1 MPVSDDFPK
10 CYDPYLRYAIAT
22 EFRTFEP
29 FGDTKTRLFFLGE
42 FKQPATK
49 AVKKAFVDE
58 MLSLARVDD
67 IEYGPADE
75 VTPYVTLRT
84 KKNAVLVEHA
94 LAIWDRHFLRVAL
107 SLPLMSIQ
115 AGTLVDRSKLS
126 LQSPGSLLIGV
137 IDDGCPFAAAQF
149 LESTG
154 NTRVLSIWDQDQNRK
169 VVRFPDSNGK
179 QCDFGQVPFDFKY
192 GLEYLRDSETV
203 AAAAM
208 LNKPRRLGLNEWI
221 GLHMTPTGSLD
232 EDGCYQDTDFKN
244 LQTTRLLH
252 GAHVMDVFG
261 GNIPPSSRFGFAGLG
276 RDRRDPP
283 SWQVASDRAS
293 RADMVF
299 VQFPESCIK
308 DSTGVWLKAYV
319 VDAVR
324 YILSFADSKKIE
336 NVVINLSYGPTTGPH
351 DGTAELEAALVAF
364 VSEYDGI
371 NRAPKLDIV
380 LAAGN
385 SYLSESYVE
394 FVGETTQPST
404 VEWVWRLSADN
415 PVLCFSEVWM
425 TAADAAG
432 VKVKLTSPGGIVYGP
447 TTASSVASV
456 GGPYVW
462 STSKMW
468 RLEVGP
474 TIAKPKKG
482 PAIVNPGSV
491 AEHGDWKI
499 KITGIR
505 KGAEMHAYVARTDP
519 NLGAR
524 TGAKR
529 SIFVDPNWE
538 RTRAASAG
546 CTRANGEFDK
556 AASLIRRHGT
566 LNGIATS
573 QRQGVHV
580 AGGFM
585 LSNERKSP
593 YSSAGPARS
602 GPLPQRVGPDFA
614 LPCDESYA
622 LEGIRAGGAR
632 TGVVFRLIGTSAAAP
647 QLARHLANFAPG
659 NQPPTPT
666 NPPTN
671 RGEMEERGGGN
682 LPPP

>member
-10 CYDPYLRYAIAT
+10 CYDPYLRYAIST
-22 EFRTFEP
+22 EFSTFEP
-29 FGDTKTRLFFLGE
+29 FGDTRTRLFFLGE
-42 FKQPATK
+42 FRQPATK

-58 MLSLARVDD
+58 MLSLARVDG
-67 IEYGPADE
+67 IEFGPADDE
-75 VTPYVTLRT
+75 TPYVTIRT
-84 KKNAVLVEHA
+84 KKNAVLVEAA
-94 LAIWDRHFLRVAL
+94 LAIWDKHFSRVAL

-137 IDDGCPFAAAQF
+137 IDDGCPFGAAQF
-149 LESTG
+149 LDSAG

-169 VVRFPDSNGK
+169 VVRFPDYNGIP
-179 QCDFGQVPFDFKY
+179 CDFGEVPFDFKY

-208 LNKPRRLGLNEWI
+208 LNKRRRLGLNEWI
-221 GLHMTPTGSLD
+221 GLHITPTGSLD

-244 LQTTRLLH
+244 LKTTRLLH

-283 SWQVASDRAS
+283 SWLVASDLAS
-293 RADMVF
+293 RADLVF

-324 YILSFADSKKIE
+324 YILSFAGSKIE

-351 DGTAELEAALVAF
+351 DGTAELEAALNAL
-364 VSEYDGI
+364 VSEYNGM
-371 NRAPKLDIV
+371 NGAPKLDIV

-385 SYLSESYVE
+385 SYLSEGHVE
-394 FVGETTQPST
+394 YVGETAQPST
-404 VEWVWRLSADN
+404 VEWVWRLSPDN
-415 PVLCFSEVWM
+415 PVLCFSEIWM
-425 TAADAAG
+425 MAADATG
-432 VKVKLTSPGGIVYGP
+432 VKVKLTSPSGIVYGT
-447 TTASSVASV
+447 TTASSVASA

-482 PAIVNPGSV
+482 PAVVNPATV

-529 SIFVDPNWE
+529 SIFADPSWE

-546 CTRANGEFDK
+546 CTRVNGEFDK
-556 AASLIRRHGT
+556 AGSLIRRHGT
-566 LNGIATS
+566 LNGIATAENY
-573 QRQGVHV
+573 GVHV

-585 LSNERKSP
+585 VSNERKSS

-614 LPCDESYA
+614 LPCDESPA
-622 LEGIRAGGAR
+622 LEGIRAGGTR

-647 QLARHLANFAPG
+647 QLARHVANFAPG
-659 NQPPTPT
+659 NPPQTPT

-671 RGEMEERGGGN
+671 RGEMEERGVGN